1 MTLRLLFVLA
11 TEHTLLLMFSNIRRQ
26 ILFPGNLHDDTFN
39 CPRCLKLPACFS
51 ITGVYFDL
59 IRPGFHYMANATTTT
74 QKQSDYRIEQSSF
87 TLIALF

>member
-11 TEHTLLLMFSNIRRQ
+11 TEHTLLLMFLNIRRE

-39 CPRCLKLPACFS
+39 CPRFLKLQHALA

-59 IRPGFHYMANATTTT
+59 IRPGFHHMTNAMTTT

-87 TLIALF
+87 MLIALF